1 MPTIRSY
8 TSAFEVVDYT
18 KELAVVPNKWTLLN
32 EVGLFQPEYL
42 STHTVTFEQQ
52 DHALALI
59 GDQVRGSKPQ
69 ANQDELRKIFSYP
82 IPHFPLSDAVLP
94 QDVQGKRAYG
104 STSAAE
110 TTDAVLARKIERMQ
124 NNFDVLKEVA
134 RWKTLANGSIY
145 APNGTVAGNFYTD
158 FGISQT
164 SVDFALNNSGTD
176 VVAKVEAVIADM
188 QDKATSGDI
197 ITGIIGY
204 ASPEFFAALI
214 AHANVKDAYR
224 YYSATEGQQ
233 ILRNRAGQ
241 GSAGQ
246 AGGLYREFMYAGIRF
261 IEVRTVL
268 VGQRL
273 VAVKECL
280 FVPVGTQDVFVTYF
294 GPANKFDFVNT
305 IAEPG
310 YMWTYRDPKGERID
324 IDAETNFVNVVRRP
338 QLVIKGTTP

>member
-1 MPTIRSY
+1 M
-8 TSAFEVVDYT
+8 
-18 KELAVVPNKWTLLN
+18 
-32 EVGLFQPEYL
+32 
-42 STHTVTFEQQ
+42 
-52 DHALALI
+52 
-59 GDQVRGSKPQ
+59 
-69 ANQDELRKIFSYP
+69 KIQIDSS
-82 IPHFPLSDAVLP
+82 IHL
-94 QDVQGKRAYG
+94 G
-104 STSAAE
+104 
-110 TTDAVLARKIERMQ
+110 
-124 NNFDVLKEVA
+124 
-134 RWKTLANGSIY
+134 KTLDLKYSEEVIKNEPMLFGASI
-145 APNGTVAGNFYTD
+145 
-158 FGISQT
+158 
-164 SVDFALNNSGTD
+164 DFALNNSGTD